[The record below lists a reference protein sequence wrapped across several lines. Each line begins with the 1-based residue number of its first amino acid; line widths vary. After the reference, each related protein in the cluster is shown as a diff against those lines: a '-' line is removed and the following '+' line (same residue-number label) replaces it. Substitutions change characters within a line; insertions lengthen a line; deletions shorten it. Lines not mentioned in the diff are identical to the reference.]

1 LHETSFAAQGFDSAI
16 LCLLLIGIK
25 MRLGKCASST
35 FAQDKA
41 YACLKTL
48 GLEPGASYEEYID
61 DPVGEDMKDVRTDIV
76 IAVTY

>member
-1 LHETSFAAQGFDSAI
+1 MSSAI
-16 LCLLLIGIK
+16 
-25 MRLGKCASST
+25 CASST
-35 FAQDKA
+35 FTQDKA

-61 DPVGEDMKDVRTDIV
+61 DPVGKDMKDVRTDIV